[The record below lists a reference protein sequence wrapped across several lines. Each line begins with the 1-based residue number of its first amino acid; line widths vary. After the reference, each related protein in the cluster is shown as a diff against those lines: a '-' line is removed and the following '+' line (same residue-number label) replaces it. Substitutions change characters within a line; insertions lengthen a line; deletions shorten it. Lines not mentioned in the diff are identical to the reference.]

1 LHTVDRCETVY
12 GEAVTARA
20 MLEGW
25 ARGCD
30 MASLQASPAGYPVY
44 IRLGFKD
51 VAYYKTY
58 ARPATASG
66 AA

>member
-1 LHTVDRCETVY
+1 
-12 GEAVTARA
+12 
-20 MLEGW
+20 
-25 ARGCD
+25 

-58 ARPATASG
+58 ARPVTASG